1 MTVIMAAIKTIN
13 DDSNELKPTGG
24 VTGGGEEGE
33 IPKDESRKEMKFE

>member
-24 VTGGGEEGE
+24 VTGGG
-33 IPKDESRKEMKFE
+33 RKEKYRKMKAEKK